1 VSDSDFTKAKLW
13 IFGTLSGIL
22 ATITG
27 WLAIQLYNN
36 SISNTEI
43 FRIKLEQIQQQQ
55 NELNNKTEL
64 LFEKVKEFDK
74 KTEGIQSEFKNE
86 IEDLKDTDNIF
97 WSILIK
103 DPLLEKKHK
112 RK

>member
-1 VSDSDFTKAKLW
+1 MSDSDFTKAKLW

-36 SISNTEI
+36 SIANTEL

-55 NELNNKTEL
+55 HEMSGKTEL

-74 KTEGIQSEFKNE
+74 KTENMQSEFKSE
-86 IEDLKDTDNIF
+86 VEDLKSTDNIF

-112 RK
+112 RR